1 MTIDFQDV
9 FERCMME
16 TAYLAR
22 HAAEQASDEARA
34 TTEERTFSNQYVGRF
49 SQLRIRPSDRSLL
62 FSFIREGAHLTESRI
77 LPLLEGRGEYTAE
90 SVTWE
95 INTSAPLPFP
105 TPAWPTA
112 DETTSSESSE
122 TLSEDEEED
131 KTLGVYGLFEDV
143 LTAYA
148 LWRWLGGKMPDAAAL
163 YATKWNDG
171 IESVKKILCASRLQK
186 PVKTHS
192 CHRREPPCHL
202 PPL

>member
-77 LPLLEGRGEYTAE
+77 LPLLGTRGEYTAE

-148 LWRWLGGKMPDAAAL
+148 LWRWLTGKVPDSAAQCAL
-163 YATKWNDG
+163 KWNDA
-171 IESVKKILCASRLQK
+171 IANVKNALCASRLQK
-186 PVKTHS
+186 PVKKHT
-192 CHRREPPCHL
+192 CHRTGLPCHL

>member
-22 HAAEQASDEARA
+22 HAAEHASDEARA

-62 FSFIREGAHLTESRI
+62 FSFIREGARLTESRI
-77 LPLLEGRGEYTAE
+77 LPLLVARGEYTAE

-95 INTSAPLPFP
+95 INTSTPLPFP
-105 TPAWPTA
+105 IPAWPA
-112 DETTSSESSE
+112 AEETSPSELSG
-122 TLSEDEEED
+122 TLREDGEED
-131 KTLGVYGLFEDV
+131 KTPGVYGLLEDV

-148 LWRWLGGKMPDAAAL
+148 LWRWLTGKVPDAAAL

-171 IESVKKILCASRLQK
+171 IESVKNALCASRLQK
-186 PVKTHS
+186 PVKKHS
-192 CHRREPPCHL
+192 CHRIGLPCHL
-202 PPL
+202 NPL

>member
-105 TPAWPTA
+105 TPAWATA

-122 TLSEDEEED
+122 PLSEDEEED
-131 KTLGVYGLFEDV
+131 KTLGVYGLLEDL

-148 LWRWLGGKMPDAAAL
+148 LWRWLTGKVPDSAAQCAL
-163 YATKWNDG
+163 KWNDA
-171 IESVKKILCASRLQK
+171 IANVKNALCASRLQK
-186 PVKTHS
+186 PVKKHT
-192 CHRREPPCHL
+192 CHRTGLPCHL

>member
-95 INTSAPLPFP
+95 YSMNQHQPFP
-105 TPAWPTA
+105 TPFQVTA
-112 DETTSSESSE
+112 NESGFAIGDGDS
-122 TLSEDEEED
+122 DKEEKQQD
-131 KTLGVYGLFEDV
+131 AIYGLLEDV

-148 LWRWLGGKMPDAAAL
+148 LWRWLRGKVPDSAAQCAL
-163 YATKWNDG
+163 KWNDA
-171 IESVKKILCASRLQK
+171 IANVKNALCASRLQK